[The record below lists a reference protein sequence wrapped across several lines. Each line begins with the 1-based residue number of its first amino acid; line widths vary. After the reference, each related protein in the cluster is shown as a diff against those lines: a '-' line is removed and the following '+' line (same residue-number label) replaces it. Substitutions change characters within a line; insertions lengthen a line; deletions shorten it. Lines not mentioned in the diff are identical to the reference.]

1 MAKQPNL
8 TNGKAVPATAP
19 VETVA
24 EAPRSLRP
32 RREVSLR
39 AVTLGL
45 VLTAF
50 TDLWIHYAELVLG
63 GRGHTALANTSI
75 PVGAFNV
82 LFAMVLVNLV
92 VLRWM
97 PRQAFTQAELLVI
110 YVMMTV
116 STVISSSGGIH
127 FIVPTITAA
136 FYYANSS
143 NGWASLFQRYI
154 PNWIALKDPRALY
167 GFYVGNSS
175 VPWAAWRDP
184 MISWIGFLVLFSLA
198 ALCITAI
205 LRRQWIDRERL
216 AFPTVVVPVEMIR
229 RGSTILT
236 NRVLWIGF
244 AIPFCVD
251 VMNTL
256 HLNIPTVP
264 YLPTRTTDQ
273 PDLVTF
279 FNTPP
284 YNAIGPTPIS
294 IYPFVIGI
302 AYLLSVDMT
311 FSCWFFWLIA
321 KVEAVLGSAMGLM
334 AGPTA
339 GGQSAWPYLGHQGA
353 GAFLALTLVGLY
365 LSRGALAEVGRIAF
379 GTRKSTAR
387 SPARADAHEPLP
399 YRVAVLGLVVCLA
412 GLVAWCS
419 AAGMRPAVA
428 AILLVLA
435 LLYMIAAA
443 RIRAETG
450 DAWLFGPDVDAYRL
464 MTTTMG
470 TTVYTAA
477 DLTVLAYVRNA
488 VASFDL
494 RCLTMPNQFDAYK
507 MADEVGVNKRRLT
520 WAIVLAIVAGIAIS
534 FAIALMIWY
543 TYGAGAKT
551 DAWRTSMG
559 RQPFDQLADA
569 LKTPVR
575 PDLSGLLA
583 VGAGF
588 LITASLMGLR
598 TVFTWWI
605 FHPVGYAIACTP
617 TMNQIWLPFFLAW
630 LTKVL
635 VLRYGG
641 IRLYRATLPF
651 FYGVIMGDFI
661 AGGLTTLLGCLTGI
675 TPYPINW

>member
-1 MAKQPNL
+1 MNDGL
-8 TNGKAVPATAP
+8 SPA
-19 VETVA
+19 
-24 EAPRSLRP
+24 RP
-32 RREVSLR
+32 AGSAADERRARRNRDVSFR
-39 AVTLGL
+39 AVVLGL

-82 LFAMVLVNLV
+82 LFALVVVNL
-92 VLRWM
+92 LMMRWT
-97 PRQAFTQAELLVI
+97 PRMAFTQGELLVI

-143 NGWASLFQRYI
+143 NGWASLFHRYI
-154 PNWIALKDPRALY
+154 PGWIALKDPQALY
-167 GFYVGNSS
+167 GFYVGNSK
-175 VPWAAWRDP
+175 VPWSAWRGP
-184 MISWIGFLVLFSLA
+184 MTAWVGFLVLFSLA

-205 LRRQWIDRERL
+205 LRRQWVDRERL
-216 AFPTVVVPVEMIR
+216 AFPTVVVPVEMMKR
-229 RGSTILT
+229 SKSLLSG
-236 NRVLWIGF
+236 RVLWIGF

-264 YLPTRTTDQ
+264 YLPTRTSDQ
-273 PDLVTF
+273 PDLASF

-302 AYLLSVDMT
+302 AYLLSVEMT
-311 FSCWFFWLIA
+311 FSCWFFWLA
-321 KVEAVLGSAMGLM
+321 GKVEAVVGSAMGWM

-365 LSRGALAEVGRIAF
+365 LSRGYLAEIAAAAF
-379 GTRKSTAR
+379 GGGRKAGR
-387 SPARADAHEPLP
+387 LRAADDTGEPLS
-399 YRVAVLGLVVCLA
+399 YRAAIVGLVACVA
-412 GLVAWCS
+412 ALVAWCS

-428 AILLVLA
+428 SILLVLA

-450 DAWLFGPDVDAYRL
+450 NAWLFGPDVDAYRL

-494 RCLTMPNQFDAYK
+494 RCLSMPNQFDAFK

-520 WAIVLAIVAGIAIS
+520 AAVVLAIVAGIAIS

-543 TYGAGAKT
+543 SYGAGAKT

-575 PDLSGLLA
+575 ADLRGLTA
-583 VGAGF
+583 VAAGF

-598 TVFTWWI
+598 TLFTWWV
-605 FHPVGYAIACTP
+605 FHPVGYAMACTP
-617 TMNQIWLPFFLAW
+617 TMNQIWLPFFIAW

-661 AGGLTTLLGCLTGI
+661 AGGLTTLLGCITGI